1 MRIMSLKTRVILTS
15 FVLSA
20 CAFLPALAQ
29 TRVEVIA
36 TALHHV
42 SVVQV
47 PEPVENVAL
56 GTSMV
61 HVEWHGNSVLI
72 EPQKAGIDTNMVVFT
87 HRTAYL
93 YEIAAAAEPTK
104 MSYLVR
110 ESAPPPPPPPPI
122 PSPAAVQKEH
132 DLLFS
137 SILLKTQAID
147 STKLKPKKHT
157 VVVKIV
163 EVTEDEDNYYVR
175 LSATNGSTHQYRLQN
190 PTVQKI
196 DPAFGASAA
205 YASVHHQLSQDEFN
219 KFRNYQITPLVS
231 HGSTL
236 EITDMPPDTTMDW
249 VVALTK
255 PEITPGIVRFNFA
268 PDQGKNVNAVAIF

>member
-1 MRIMSLKTRVILTS
+1 M
-15 FVLSA
+15 
-20 CAFLPALAQ
+20 AQ
-29 TRVEVIA
+29 TRVEVIG

-56 GTSMV
+56 GTPMV
-61 HVEWHGNSVLI
+61 HVEWHGNNVLI
-72 EPQKAGIDTNMVVFT
+72 EPQKAGVNTNMVVFT
-87 HRTAYL
+87 HRTTYL
-93 YEIAAAAEPTK
+93 YEIAAAAEPTG
-104 MSYLVR
+104 MSYLVK
-110 ESAPPPPPPPPI
+110 ESAPPPPPPAPV
-122 PSPAAVQKEH
+122 PSPAAIQREH
-132 DLLFS
+132 DQLFS
-137 SILLKTQAID
+137 SILLKTQGID

-157 VVVKIV
+157 VVIRIV
-163 EVTEDEDNYYVR
+163 QVTEDDGNYYVR

-196 DPAFGASAA
+196 DPAFGASQA
-205 YASVHHQLSQDEFN
+205 YANVHRQLSPDDFN
-219 KFRNYQITPLVS
+219 KFRNYQLTPVAS

-236 EITDMPPDTTMDW
+236 ETTDMPPDTTMDW

-255 PEITPGIVRFNFA
+255 PEITPAIFRFTFA

>member
-1 MRIMSLKTRVILTS
+1 MRVMSLKSRVTLTS

-20 CAFLPALAQ
+20 CGFLPVLGQ

-72 EPQKAGIDTNMVVFT
+72 EPQKAGIDTNLVVFT
-87 HRTAYL
+87 HRTTYL
-93 YEIAAAAEPTK
+93 YEIAAAAEPTN
-104 MSYLVR
+104 MSYLVK

-122 PSPAAVQKEH
+122 PSPAAVQREH
-132 DLLFS
+132 DRLFS
-137 SILLKTQAID
+137 SILLKTQAIN
-147 STKLKPKKHT
+147 STKLKPRKHT
-157 VVVKIV
+157 VVVRIV
-163 EVTEDEDNYYVR
+163 EVTEDENNYYVR

-190 PTVQKI
+190 PTAQKI

-205 YASVHHQLSQDEFN
+205 YASVHCQLSQDEFN
-219 KFRNYQITPLVS
+219 KFRNYQITPLTS

-255 PEITPGIVRFNFA
+255 PEITPGIIRFNLA